1 MTYFVYMLCCGDGS
15 FYTGYTH
22 DLDKRLKQH
31 HGGQG
36 GRYTRSRQPV
46 ELIYSEELKEKRDA
60 ILREREIKKM
70 RKKEKADLLKR

>member
-1 MTYFVYMLCCGDGS
+1 MSYFVYMLCCGDGS

-22 DLDKRLKQH
+22 DLGKRLKQH
-31 HGGQG
+31 QCGQG

-46 ELIYSEELKEKRDA
+46 ELIYSEKLKEKKAA

-70 RKKEKADLLKR
+70 RKKEKAELFK